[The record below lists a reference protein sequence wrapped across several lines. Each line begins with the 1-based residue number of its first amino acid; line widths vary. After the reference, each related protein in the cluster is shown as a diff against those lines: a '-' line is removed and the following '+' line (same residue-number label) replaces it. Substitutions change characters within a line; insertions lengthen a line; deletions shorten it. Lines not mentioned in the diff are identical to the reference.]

1 MNAVEV
7 SLEVR
12 EIVQQFIIRKMS
24 KKEAAMNLKPIIEEH
39 AEKIYF
45 GDGYTFTLQQ
55 KKLGKR
61 RMQAFEDLLDEIK
74 GS

>member
-55 KKLGKR
+55 KLGKR